1 MSKTVKGYLRDIKR
15 IYQET
20 SDQVEKKYDE
30 LVKLNNEYTDV
41 LKSRDYTPEGR
52 QKKLAAIDVKRNAL
66 KHDLAVLREDA
77 NNAARKVRDDVERT
91 FYGYYNASPEDVDLK
106 LMELIRS
113 GVLSEKELIHY
124 GERANTTMRRI
135 IGKELDKRGSL
146 EAHQAGYM
154 FQFPSGDPHLKAV
167 DDLIGVGD
175 YAVGGAKLGG
185 LSSVH
190 GIRSRYDELCD
201 PIING
206 IKDVKSETLADGRQ
220 LFSVEGSATFDV

>member
-1 MSKTVKGYLRDIKR
+1 MGKTVKGYLRDIKR
-15 IYQET
+15 IYQES

-30 LVKLNNEYTDV
+30 LVKLNNEYQDV
-41 LKSRDYTPEGR
+41 LKSRDYTHEGR
-52 QKKLAAIDVKRNAL
+52 QKKLAAIDVKRDAL
-66 KHDLAVLREDA
+66 KHDLAVLRENA

-91 FYGYYNASPEDVDLK
+91 FYGYYNASPDDVDLK
-106 LMELIRS
+106 MMELIRS

-124 GERANTTMRRI
+124 GNKANSTMRRV
-135 IGKELDKRGSL
+135 IGKELENRGS
-146 EAHQAGYM
+146 HQAGMM

-190 GIRSRYDELCD
+190 GIRAKFDELCD
-201 PIING
+201 PVIAG
-206 IKDVKSETLADGRQ
+206 IRDVKSETLADGRQ
-220 LFSVEGSATFDV
+220 LFSVEGSATFDD

>member
-1 MSKTVKGYLRDIKR
+1 MGKTVKGYLRDIKR
-15 IYQET
+15 IYRES

-30 LVKLNNEYTDV
+30 LVNLDKEYQDV
-41 LKSRDYTPEGR
+41 LKSRDYTHEGR
-52 QKKLAAIDVKRNAL
+52 QKKLAAIDVKRDAL
-66 KHDLAVLREDA
+66 KHELAVLRENA
-77 NNAARKVRDDVERT
+77 NSAARKVRDDVERT

-113 GVLSEKELIHY
+113 GVLSEKEMIHY

-135 IGKELDKRGSL
+135 IGKELEKRGSL
-146 EAHQAGYM
+146 EAHQAGAM

-167 DDLIGVGD
+167 DELIGVGD

-190 GIRSRYDELCD
+190 GIRAKFDVLCD
-201 PIING
+201 PVIAG
-206 IKDVKSETLADGRQ
+206 IRDVKSETLADGRQ
-220 LFSVEGSATFDV
+220 IFSVEGSATFDD